1 MGAYENAVV
10 EEGSRAELVREFLK
24 ARAIIAEQRQYKIE
38 SERDALRARVAELR
52 VAELEELVRRTLWHA
67 DNALLVLPPEMVR
80 EFRAAL
86 EGK

>member
-10 EEGSRAELVREFLK
+10 EEGSRDELVREFLK
-24 ARAIIAEQRQYKIE
+24 ARATI
-38 SERDALRARVAELR
+38 
-52 VAELEELVRRTLWHA
+52 AELEELVRRLEELVRRALWHA

>member
-1 MGAYENAVV
+1 MYDRIV
-10 EEGSRAELVREFLK
+10 AEQD
-24 ARAIIAEQRQYKIE
+24 AIIVRLSK
-38 SERDALRARVAELR
+38 R
-52 VAELEELVRRTLWHA
+52 VAELEGLVRRTLWHA